1 MIIVKYFASLKNIA
15 GKEEDR
21 FDLANGST
29 LNELCQA
36 ISKTNPQLGKMVHEK
51 KVMISVNLDV
61 VSLDHV
67 LNDGDEVALLPPF
80 SGGIQ

>member
-36 ISKTNPQLGKMVHEK
+36 ISKTNPQLGKMVQEK

-61 VSLDHV
+61 VSLDHI

-80 SGGIQ
+80 SGGI

>member
-15 GKEEDR
+15 GKEEDH
-21 FDLANGST
+21 FDLAKGSS
-29 LNELCQA
+29 LLDLCQA

-61 VSLDHV
+61 VSMDHI
-67 LNDGDEVALLPPF
+67 LNDDDEVALLPPF
-80 SGGIQ
+80 SGGTQ

>member
-15 GKEEDR
+15 GKEEER
-21 FDLANGST
+21 FDLAKGST

-36 ISKTNPQLGKMVHEK
+36 ISNTNPQLGQMVQEK

-80 SGGIQ
+80 SGGTQ